1 MFEYDLGNLSD
12 IETSELKYKDYKIIE
27 FNSRMDDLGKELF
40 ILGHKT
46 PNKPK
51 KTIHKSPE
59 ILLDMLKLGQIID
72 STWNSNGR
80 LNNHKT
86 QIAHSDE
93 ILKLCNKYGILYIDG
108 YFINNY
114 PGTFI
119 IGFSIRELKQI
130 VHDLYITY
138 KRWDILNNY
147 TLVEIKRKD
156 FLKYAHIETQKDVEY
171 QKSQLALFSINN
183 VPLIDN
189 PRIDLK
195 YNQSKNSYEVL
206 ISANS
211 PISVAYL
218 QLKFL
223 IANRME
229 EKNIITCKKC
239 GDIVISEHGNMKY
252 CDKCRMNQNR
262 DDVKN
267 HRIKLENKA
276 KDYIYNKYSKLNISP
291 NQILEIESQYIKDN
305 IGKSTPFNKKKIEEW
320 LNTY

>member
-12 IETSELKYKDYKIIE
+12 IETNEFRYKEYKIIE
-27 FNSRMDDLGKELF
+27 FSSRMDDLDKELY
-40 ILGHKT
+40 IVGDKMSNNT
-46 PNKPK
+46 K
-51 KTIHKSPE
+51 KTVHKSPE
-59 ILLDMLKLGQIID
+59 ILLDMLKLGRIID
-72 STWNSNGR
+72 STWNTDGQ

-93 ILKLCNKYGILYIDG
+93 IMKLCNKYGLLYIDK

-114 PGTFI
+114 PGPFV
-119 IGFSIRELKQI
+119 IGFSIREIKQI
-130 VHDLYITY
+130 VHRLFITY

-147 TLVEIKRKD
+147 TLAEIKKNN
-156 FLKYAHIETQKDVEY
+156 LIKYARIETQKDVEY
-171 QKSQLALFSINN
+171 QKSRLTLFSINN
-183 VPLIDN
+183 APLIDN

-195 YNQSKNSYEVL
+195 YNESKNSYEIL

-211 PISVAYL
+211 PISAAYL

-267 HRIKLENKA
+267 HRIKLENEA
-276 KDYIYNKYSKLNISP
+276 KDYIYNKYSKLDISP
-291 NQILEIESQYIKDN
+291 SQIIEIESQYIKDN
-305 IGKSTPFNKKKIEEW
+305 IGKSTPFNKKKVREW
-320 LNTY
+320 LNGF